1 MRGRWLTRAGGAA
14 AGDGLEG
21 AGPEGLAGK
30 VAVDAEAARHVRAI
44 ARVGRRAASA
54 PTTAHQQRPVRRL
67 IRRPHPPT
75 VHHAPLRWHVL
86 LPF

>member
-1 MRGRWLTRAGGAA
+1 
-14 AGDGLEG
+14 
-21 AGPEGLAGK
+21 
-30 VAVDAEAARHVRAI
+30 
-44 ARVGRRAASA
+44 
-54 PTTAHQQRPVRRL
+54 VRRL